1 VVSYSTTS
9 VESVVINMNM
19 RHVLVHL
26 QVNLLDA
33 KKSLNVNIF
42 LRQFRVSHVEIV
54 DYVRTAVP
62 GTSGSTNYDV
72 SDSNNTP
79 GFIEIGIERLRG
91 LNKVLPEADEIDML
105 KSYTGDRSRLGNAEK
120 FYMELIT
127 LPE

>member
-1 VVSYSTTS
+1 
-9 VESVVINMNM
+9 MNM